1 MIKIKTKS
9 ILALVLSISIVW
21 LPGCQ
26 NKETE
31 EHSIIAIAQSENDS
45 KKLATQ
51 SESSK
56 YATDNAINDTTIETT
71 ESVEETTMEI
81 ATTVA
86 DTQQVTTETLTTA
99 TQQTVAEQSTM
110 VAMPPVQQEPVVEE
124 EQPQEA
130 AEPEPEAAVQTGPQP
145 GVALTI
151 EQAAE
156 ISEANYNNYYGYIMQ
171 VAELIN
177 QFRAENGLGPVS
189 VDYTDCIVAGIRSAE
204 GAHLDYFSHERP
216 DGTKV
221 STVIN
226 YYGISW
232 ERCGENLGRRQ
243 TSPEGIV
250 EGWKNS
256 DSGHREIMLKT
267 EWTSMGIGVAVNA
280 DGDLYW
286 SAVFIQN

>member
-1 MIKIKTKS
+1 MIRIKKKS
-9 ILALVLSISIVW
+9 ILALVLSVSIVW

-26 NKETE
+26 NKGTE
-31 EHSIIAIAQSENDS
+31 EHSIIAIAQSEKDY
-45 KKLATQ
+45 KKASQ
-51 SESSK
+51 KESSK
-56 YATDNAINDTTIETT
+56 YATDNTANDTTIEMTT
-71 ESVEETTMEI
+71 EYVEETTVEPV
-81 ATTVA
+81 TTIA
-86 DTQQVTTETLTTA
+86 DTQEVVTEPVTAA
-99 TQQTVAEQSTM
+99 TQPTVAEQSTA
-110 VAMPPVQQEPVVEE
+110 VTKPSVQQDPVTEE
-124 EQPQEA
+124 EQPQEEA
-130 AEPEPEAAVQTGPQP
+130 TPEPVVQTEPQP

-151 EQAAE
+151 EQAAA

-177 QFRAENGLGPVS
+177 QFRAENGLAPVS

-216 DGTKV
+216 DGSKV

-256 DSGHREIMLKT
+256 DSGHREIMLKA